1 MKKKIIIGA
10 ALVVVIGAIVAVNVM
25 KNTGAISAFSGGK
38 AVEVKVKKVE
48 KGDISATISA
58 SGIIEEMDKQE
69 IYFDTPLKVK
79 KILVSINQK
88 VTKGQKLV
96 ELDMD
101 TLNSQL
107 EQEKVARN
115 VQELTMGKLRPGTS
129 STAENNVKSSES
141 TYNDAKKTYEN
152 NQTLF
157 EAQGISQNEL
167 DRSKK
172 AMNDAEIA
180 LRNAR
185 LGIANQDIDVSSQ
198 GQNLRAADLKILDLE
213 TKIKKINESSIS
225 PIDGIIADVNIL
237 EGGFTSN
244 AQPAF
249 KVVNTEK
256 LEIKADV
263 KEFDIK
269 KVAVGQ
275 IVKITGDA
283 IDKNDGVTGTVASI
297 SPVAK
302 KNKTASGEETLI
314 QVTISIV
321 KGHPVLKPG
330 LSVTCDV
337 IYKEDTNV
345 LLTSFEMLREDKDGN
360 KSVLIFDEKAGL
372 LHEKKI
378 KLGVTS
384 DLSAEVLEGISE
396 GDSVVV
402 EPQPNF
408 KDGSKAKLAKDVKK

>member
-1 MKKKIIIGA
+1 MKKKVIIGV
-10 ALVVVIGAIVAVNVM
+10 ALVIVIGAVVAVNVL

-38 AVEVKVKKVE
+38 AVEVKVKKIE
-48 KGDISATISA
+48 KGNISAAISA
-58 SGIIEEMDKQE
+58 SGIIEEIDKQE
-69 IYFDTPLKVK
+69 VYLDTQLKVN
-79 KILVSINQK
+79 KILIEKNQK

-107 EQEKVARN
+107 EQEKVN
-115 VQELTMGKLRPGTS
+115 KSVQELAMGKLRPGTS
-129 STAENNVKSSES
+129 SAVENNVKASES
-141 TYNDAKKTYEN
+141 DYADKKRKYENTKTLFDAQGASQSELDTAKK
-152 NQTLF
+152 
-157 EAQGISQNEL
+157 AV
-167 DRSKK
+167 D
-172 AMNDAEIA
+172 DAEIA

-185 LGIANQDIDVSSQ
+185 LGVNNQDIDVSSQ
-198 GQNLRAADLKILDLE
+198 GQNLRAIDLKISDLE
-213 TKIKKINESSIS
+213 TKIKKINDSSVS
-225 PIDGIIADVNIL
+225 PIDGIISDVNIV

-249 KVVNTEK
+249 KVVNTDK
-256 LEIKADV
+256 LKIKADV

-269 KVAVGQ
+269 RVAVGQ
-275 IVKITGDA
+275 SVKITGDA
-283 IDKNDGVTGTVASI
+283 IDKNDGVIGKVESI

-302 KNKTASGEETLI
+302 KNKTTSGEETLI
-314 QVTISIV
+314 EVTISII

-337 IYKEDTNV
+337 IYKEDHDV
-345 LLTSFEMLREDKDGN
+345 LITSFETLREDKDGN
-360 KSVLIFDEKAGL
+360 KSVLVFDEKAGI

-384 DLSAEVLEGISE
+384 DLSAEVVEGINE
-396 GDSVVV
+396 GDSVVT

-408 KDGSKAKLAKDVKK
+408 KDGSKAKLAKDIKK